1 MTGNGPR
8 LSPDDREREA
18 DREDEA
24 ARTAGTWASQQAY
37 KLGAEQERA
46 RLHDPQ
52 AGYGLGHDVG
62 FSADMQHRA
71 YVHEVMRGFEE
82 GSQARH
88 ELYERL
94 REQDRPQPRQQAQT
108 QPERELEAG

>member
-8 LSPDDREREA
+8 LQPGDQDRANEP
-18 DREDEA
+18 EDES
-24 ARTAGTWASQQAY
+24 ARTVGTWASQQAY

-62 FSADMQHRA
+62 YSADMQHRA

-94 REQDRPQPRQQAQT
+94 REQDHQPRQQAQT
-108 QPERELEAG
+108 RPERELEAG

>member
-8 LSPDDREREA
+8 LQPGGQDRAKEHG
-18 DREDEA
+18 DEA
-24 ARTAGTWASQQAY
+24 AATVGTWASQQAY

-62 FSADMQHRA
+62 FSADTEHRA
-71 YVHEVMRGFEE
+71 YVHEVRRGFDD